1 MKVMLKNYK
10 IIKMILELFTTFFK
24 IGLFTFGG
32 GYGMISIVKDE
43 CIDKKKWITND
54 EFVNLIAVAESTPG
68 PIAVNMATYV
78 GYKKAKLVGAV
89 AATIGVVLPSLIIIY
104 IIAIYLKDF
113 LKYKII
119 ANAFFGIRVAVSIII
134 IRTAYNLI
142 SNEVKNSSNK
152 PLILFLFL
160 IYTIIFFAIEM
171 FNINISSVVLIFSAI
186 GLGIILSLVR
196 YRHDIH

>member
-1 MKVMLKNYK
+1 
-10 IIKMILELFTTFFK
+10 MIFELFTTFFK

-43 CIDKKKWITND
+43 CIDKKNWITND

-78 GYKKAKLVGAV
+78 GYKKAKLVGAM

-119 ANAFFGIRVAVSIII
+119 ANAFFGTRVAVSIII

-152 PLILFLFL
+152 PLIISLFL
-160 IYTIIFFAIEM
+160 IYTFIFFVIEICD
-171 FNINISSVVLIFSAI
+171 INVSSVVLIFSAI

-196 YRHDIH
+196 YRNDIH